1 MNEEILQ
8 NIWNQLTQDGM
19 TTSDFETW
27 KSNFAGSEDIQKNVH
42 GYLLENNF
50 TDSDIDTWSSNVG
63 LKKKDESD
71 LSVLEKDLVFG
82 TNEEEQDGSSVGSEV
97 TEEEIPEE
105 IPEVLETETENVVV
119 TEEEEGKTTDEKKQ
133 FLISQNINIDALY
146 RQARFGNPSTGQ
158 GGDFLGS
165 EEEFVDGYYATYLV
179 DKGND
184 KTQID
189 FDSAILKPKEQREA
203 TEGYETDVTETLLDR
218 VKIDPNDYK
227 AWEEETTREESKT
240 FKWVKNLLT
249 TDKTEA
255 FNKEQRDFEKI
266 ASYKASVLSK
276 LNDDINLVNTKLE
289 LATDPVDK
297 LQLQNIKGQLE
308 SKYIEELQQLN
319 GLANLFPTLKEY
331 TQDRDL
337 ERRKNVYDA
346 AHSGDNVGEVTTE
359 VGNVLK
365 TIPVALSDF
374 AMGSLAFITSG
385 ADQALSAVGFDQKG
399 LLAGLT
405 ERFLDG
411 QESFEQFVDPVQRS
425 GIIDGKAV
433 TVNGKEYIVT
443 TDGAVLD
450 RKSHVNMNG
459 IISDELIKEVQER
472 SEKVSNTETFF
483 DGGGVIS
490 SGFTTLANLYGLIRG
505 GKGLSKTLGVSPGVG
520 MGLASYGSSMAAEVE
535 SMRSDLMAAGLTEK
549 EAMDKAIMA
558 GNAIASLDGLFSGL
572 AGGNQKVLSN
582 LTGFKQQVI
591 NIVKKDGA
599 KYSKDELKRKLKD
612 LGIEMSRETLIEEL
626 PVLFS
631 TKAVNAAVNYNIGR
645 EVRSA
650 EVSKAEILETV
661 ILTLGATGTL
671 GSKTLINKNTR
682 LDALR
687 YVGTNINDLQGTIDQ
702 LVKNGEITAQE
713 GQNVYQEVYDMQAA
727 ELRTKGTI
735 TNSNNMLE
743 TSDLLQQRQQ
753 LISQR
758 EGLEGPLK
766 EDVDKKIEDVDQQI
780 NEVVNRDKKETQDK
794 LKTDKDAIQEPSPKK
809 VDDEKSTDSSKE
821 VESPVLD
828 SKLTGESK
836 AKTETETETKT
847 EEEVEST
854 ENQDLD
860 RDTRLTEQ
868 EVKEAQKEEGYTV
881 KKEGS
886 SIDIDIAGKKLTIPV
901 PFSKTIN
908 NTKRTLKRLF
918 QSAGNLPKT
927 LFKAQESKRGEYN
940 QIVARAERKASEYN
954 RLFDKLRKQKN
965 IDEKTLIKLNQDLG
979 KVLKGEL
986 KIQDINFKN
995 NKGETKAI
1003 SSRLAKLVTEMRSDI
1018 DAMSRQILESPN
1030 IAKEGA
1036 KETIKS
1042 QLGKYIS
1049 RSYRLFEGKVKG
1061 KKFKETLSED
1071 VLNEVREFFK
1081 KDEAFIK
1088 EVKTESQKTNEKFE
1102 DALNRMMETK
1112 INDLLNQKTSNTDFL
1127 NRYVGDGKNLN
1138 ILKEKKEV
1146 PPAIRKL
1153 YGEITDPVANYIN
1166 TMIKTGTLLTQA
1178 NFVQSVYENG
1188 IGKYI
1193 FTKNDPNRPSDSVE
1207 IASPNNENYKPLDG
1221 LYTYPDI
1228 RDGLFPR
1235 KGFLFQRPEGKAGYL
1250 YDLYLKVIMAY
1261 PRAAKTILS
1270 PSTQIINFLSNVNF
1284 AVVNGHLPIS
1294 IVNGRVNFD
1303 AYKKAVQGTSAIIT
1317 SKSNKEIADKIETY
1331 NKLGIIDQSVDVNEL
1346 KDLLNQ
1352 KDGEKDLLERFS
1364 QDPTYRSRWTKS
1376 KFNPKNWY
1384 KFAEKSY
1391 RVGDDFWKIMG
1402 FEMESQNLAKVYFNK
1417 EVKDLNENELKE
1429 VQEEAAEMVKNQYPN
1444 YSRIPK
1450 LARFFKGSPFLGNFI
1465 SFQAES
1471 YRTAY
1476 NTVANS
1482 FNMLAKGN
1490 KLINDKTDIDKGKR
1504 LRKEGLRKIA
1514 NTMSYIAFRD
1524 GAFYALAT
1532 RVGGKVLG
1540 GFLPLFGLGFDDD
1553 EPEEEAQTF
1562 GQLTAKELAIRN
1574 FVYKWQKNQKLIIT
1588 KAEDGQLNFV
1598 DASTFDPHQ
1607 LLEANISALMQS
1619 KNFTDALKGV
1629 TVEQLDTF
1637 ASIDFVLQ
1645 AAIDAKG
1652 NYDRQGKNRSIIKDA
1667 LQPFFRR
1674 AFLPGAILQL
1684 EDAFGKGILSGRN
1697 LTQSKIA
1704 KLVGYRDYEI
1714 DVSRQLYFNLQ
1725 PEREAQMLSEQKYYN
1740 DVRKFLEKNQITE
1753 EGVADLIKL
1762 YEKTNKQR
1770 RESFLYAYEQIRA
1783 ALLLGVEPEKIERT
1797 LRGRKINFS
1806 KKEINAIV
1814 QAAYIPLKEM
1824 PSEFRPN
1831 KKKKSQTEKDLGL

>member
-1102 DALNRMMETK
+1102 DALNRMTETK

-1235 KGFLFQRPEGKAGYL
+1235 KGFLVQRPEGKAGYL
-1250 YDLYLKVIMAY
+1250 YDLYLKVMMAY

>member
-1 MNEEILQ
+1 
-8 NIWNQLTQDGM
+8 M

-671 GSKTLINKNTR
+671 GSKT
-682 LDALR
+682 
-687 YVGTNINDLQGTIDQ
+687 
-702 LVKNGEITAQE
+702 
-713 GQNVYQEVYDMQAA
+713 
-727 ELRTKGTI
+727 
-735 TNSNNMLE
+735 
-743 TSDLLQQRQQ
+743 
-753 LISQR
+753 
-758 EGLEGPLK
+758 
-766 EDVDKKIEDVDQQI
+766 
-780 NEVVNRDKKETQDK
+780 
-794 LKTDKDAIQEPSPKK
+794 
-809 VDDEKSTDSSKE
+809 
-821 VESPVLD
+821 
-828 SKLTGESK
+828 
-836 AKTETETETKT
+836 
-847 EEEVEST
+847 
-854 ENQDLD
+854 
-860 RDTRLTEQ
+860 
-868 EVKEAQKEEGYTV
+868 
-881 KKEGS
+881 
-886 SIDIDIAGKKLTIPV
+886 
-901 PFSKTIN
+901 
-908 NTKRTLKRLF
+908 
-918 QSAGNLPKT
+918 
-927 LFKAQESKRGEYN
+927 
-940 QIVARAERKASEYN
+940 
-954 RLFDKLRKQKN
+954 
-965 IDEKTLIKLNQDLG
+965 
-979 KVLKGEL
+979 
-986 KIQDINFKN
+986 
-995 NKGETKAI
+995 
-1003 SSRLAKLVTEMRSDI
+1003 
-1018 DAMSRQILESPN
+1018 
-1030 IAKEGA
+1030 
-1036 KETIKS
+1036 
-1042 QLGKYIS
+1042 
-1049 RSYRLFEGKVKG
+1049 
-1061 KKFKETLSED
+1061 
-1071 VLNEVREFFK
+1071 
-1081 KDEAFIK
+1081 
-1088 EVKTESQKTNEKFE
+1088 
-1102 DALNRMMETK
+1102 
-1112 INDLLNQKTSNTDFL
+1112 
-1127 NRYVGDGKNLN
+1127 
-1138 ILKEKKEV
+1138 
-1146 PPAIRKL
+1146 
-1153 YGEITDPVANYIN
+1153 
-1166 TMIKTGTLLTQA
+1166 
-1178 NFVQSVYENG
+1178 
-1188 IGKYI
+1188 
-1193 FTKNDPNRPSDSVE
+1193 
-1207 IASPNNENYKPLDG
+1207 
-1221 LYTYPDI
+1221 
-1228 RDGLFPR
+1228 
-1235 KGFLFQRPEGKAGYL
+1235 
-1250 YDLYLKVIMAY
+1250 
-1261 PRAAKTILS
+1261 
-1270 PSTQIINFLSNVNF
+1270 
-1284 AVVNGHLPIS
+1284 
-1294 IVNGRVNFD
+1294 
-1303 AYKKAVQGTSAIIT
+1303 
-1317 SKSNKEIADKIETY
+1317 
-1331 NKLGIIDQSVDVNEL
+1331 
-1346 KDLLNQ
+1346 
-1352 KDGEKDLLERFS
+1352 
-1364 QDPTYRSRWTKS
+1364 
-1376 KFNPKNWY
+1376 
-1384 KFAEKSY
+1384 
-1391 RVGDDFWKIMG
+1391 
-1402 FEMESQNLAKVYFNK
+1402 
-1417 EVKDLNENELKE
+1417 
-1429 VQEEAAEMVKNQYPN
+1429 
-1444 YSRIPK
+1444 
-1450 LARFFKGSPFLGNFI
+1450 
-1465 SFQAES
+1465 
-1471 YRTAY
+1471 
-1476 NTVANS
+1476 
-1482 FNMLAKGN
+1482 
-1490 KLINDKTDIDKGKR
+1490 
-1504 LRKEGLRKIA
+1504 
-1514 NTMSYIAFRD
+1514 
-1524 GAFYALAT
+1524 
-1532 RVGGKVLG
+1532 
-1540 GFLPLFGLGFDDD
+1540 
-1553 EPEEEAQTF
+1553 
-1562 GQLTAKELAIRN
+1562 
-1574 FVYKWQKNQKLIIT
+1574 
-1588 KAEDGQLNFV
+1588 
-1598 DASTFDPHQ
+1598 
-1607 LLEANISALMQS
+1607 
-1619 KNFTDALKGV
+1619 
-1629 TVEQLDTF
+1629 
-1637 ASIDFVLQ
+1637 
-1645 AAIDAKG
+1645 
-1652 NYDRQGKNRSIIKDA
+1652 
-1667 LQPFFRR
+1667 
-1674 AFLPGAILQL
+1674 
-1684 EDAFGKGILSGRN
+1684 
-1697 LTQSKIA
+1697 
-1704 KLVGYRDYEI
+1704 
-1714 DVSRQLYFNLQ
+1714 
-1725 PEREAQMLSEQKYYN
+1725 
-1740 DVRKFLEKNQITE
+1740 
-1753 EGVADLIKL
+1753 
-1762 YEKTNKQR
+1762 
-1770 RESFLYAYEQIRA
+1770 
-1783 ALLLGVEPEKIERT
+1783 
-1797 LRGRKINFS
+1797 
-1806 KKEINAIV
+1806 
-1814 QAAYIPLKEM
+1814 
-1824 PSEFRPN
+1824 
-1831 KKKKSQTEKDLGL
+1831 

>member
-1102 DALNRMMETK
+1102 DALNRMTETK